1 MNNYVDAADACP
13 IALLSCFFHLTF
25 FLDPEHLEQF
35 EKYLQ
40 SMNCSEEICLLTTFA
55 QMAQTKRADVDEDF
69 IKIIVLEIYEVS
81 NVTGPFRKRM
91 KILFICSSGRCE
103 TFMAS
108 VVCSTMELKK
118 PYF

>member
-1 MNNYVDAADACP
+1 MCP

-25 FLDPEHLEQF
+25 VLFFFLDPEHLAQF

-69 IKIIVLEIYEVS
+69 IKIVVLEIYEVS
-81 NVTGPFRKRM
+81 NITGPFRKRM
-91 KILFICSSGRCE
+91 KMLFLFVTVEGVKFSW
-103 TFMAS
+103 
-108 VVCSTMELKK
+108 LL
-118 PYF
+118 